1 MTTFEE
7 RWESANK
14 WLLEQDITLDNE
26 EDRKYLDKVYSWVMK
41 KDNQFPD
48 EDRGALDQHHI
59 NVLADHQFK
68 GIKTH
73 VKDCYVKKEPRYAI
87 VDDEVLAINEQ
98 RKEKFLN
105 TNGKILDEQLESY
118 HQLSREI
125 RSTKEGM
132 YLLKELDFDKKIISQ
147 VQALLCNPVQ
157 ISSYMTSRVDIFS
170 IVDVDY
176 RNKKFIR
183 EVLKNWGRLE
193 TAKYRHYGSYLFE
206 VIIDVENAM
215 SKARLTNRQRECLDR
230 LIRGQ
235 EITDYKKDLDSI
247 VNKLYVQLNN

>member
-1 MTTFEE
+1 
-7 RWESANK
+7 
-14 WLLEQDITLDNE
+14 
-26 EDRKYLDKVYSWVMK
+26 MK

-73 VKDCYVKKEPRYAI
+73 VKDCYVKKAVRYAM
-87 VDDEVLAINEQ
+87 VDDEVLAINNK
-98 RKEKFLN
+98 RKEKFLSD
-105 TNGKILDEQLESY
+105 NGKILDEQLESY

-125 RSTKEGM
+125 RATKEGM
-132 YLLKELDFDKKIISQ
+132 YLLKELDLDKKIISQ
-147 VQALLCNPVQ
+147 VQALLENPVQ
-157 ISSYMTSRVDIFS
+157 ISSYMTSKVDVFS
-170 IVDVDY
+170 IVDIDY

-193 TAKYRHYGSYLFE
+193 TAKYRHYGSYLFD

>member
-1 MTTFEE
+1 M
-7 RWESANK
+7 ESANQ
-14 WLLEQDITLDNE
+14 WLLQQDITLDSE

-41 KDNQFPD
+41 KDNQFP
-48 EDRGALDQHHI
+48 EDDKGALDQNHL
-59 NVLADHQFK
+59 NVLADYQFK

-73 VKDCYVKKEPRYAI
+73 VKDCYVKKEPRYAV
-87 VDDEVLAINEQ
+87 VDDEILAINDK
-98 RKEKFLN
+98 RKEKFLAD
-105 TNGKILDEQLESY
+105 NGKILDEQLESY

-125 RSTKEGM
+125 RATKEGM

-157 ISSYMTSRVDIFS
+157 VGTYMTSRVDTFS

-176 RNKKFIR
+176 KNKKFIR
-183 EVLKNWGRLE
+183 EILKNWGKLE
-193 TAKYRHYGSYLFE
+193 TAKYRHYGSYLFD

-215 SKARLTNRQRECLDR
+215 SIIRLTNRQRECLER
-230 LIRGQ
+230 MIKGQ

>member
-1 MTTFEE
+1 
-7 RWESANK
+7 
-14 WLLEQDITLDNE
+14 
-26 EDRKYLDKVYSWVMK
+26 MK

-48 EDRGALDQHHI
+48 EDKGQLDQHHL

-73 VKDCYVKKEPRYAI
+73 VKDYYVKKEPRYAI

-98 RKEKFLN
+98 RKEKFLAD
-105 TNGKILDEQLESY
+105 NGKMLDEQLESY

-125 RSTKEGM
+125 RATKEGM
-132 YLLKELDFDKKIISQ
+132 YLLRDLDEDRKILSQ
-147 VQALLCNPVQ
+147 VQALLDNPVQ
-157 ISSYMTSRVDIFS
+157 VGTYMTPRVDTFS
-170 IVDVDY
+170 IVDIDY
-176 RNKKFIR
+176 KNKKFIR
-183 EVLKNWGRLE
+183 EILKNWGKLE
-193 TAKYRHYGSYLFE
+193 TAKYRHYGSYLFD

-215 SKARLTNRQRECLDR
+215 SKARITDRQRECLER

-247 VNKLYVQLNN
+247 VNKLYVELNN

>member
-1 MTTFEE
+1 
-7 RWESANK
+7 
-14 WLLEQDITLDNE
+14 
-26 EDRKYLDKVYSWVMK
+26 MK

-48 EDRGALDQHHI
+48 EDRGALDQHHL

-73 VKDCYVKKEPRYAI
+73 VKDCYVKKEPRYAM
-87 VDDEVLAINEQ
+87 VNDEILAINEQ
-98 RKEKFLN
+98 RKEKFL
-105 TNGKILDEQLESY
+105 TDNGKILDEQLESY

-132 YLLKELDFDKKIISQ
+132 YLLKELDLDKKIISQ

-176 RNKKFIR
+176 RNKKLIR
-183 EVLKNWGRLE
+183 ELIKNWGRLE
-193 TAKYRHYGSYLFE
+193 TAKYRHYGSYLFD
-206 VIIDVENAM
+206 VIVDVENAM
-215 SKARLTNRQRECLDR
+215 SIIRLTTRQRECLDR
-230 LIRGQ
+230 LIKGQ

>member
-1 MTTFEE
+1 
-7 RWESANK
+7 
-14 WLLEQDITLDNE
+14 
-26 EDRKYLDKVYSWVMK
+26 MK

-48 EDRGALDQHHI
+48 EDKGQLDQHHL

-68 GIKTH
+68 GIKRH
-73 VKDCYVKKEPRYAI
+73 VKDCYVRKEPRYAM
-87 VDDEVLAINEQ
+87 VDDEILAINER

-105 TNGKILDEQLESY
+105 DNGKILEKQLESY

-132 YLLKELDFDKKIISQ
+132 YLLRDLDEDRKIISQ
-147 VQALLCNPVQ
+147 VRALLDNPVQ
-157 ISSYMTSRVDIFS
+157 TSSYMISRVDVFS

-176 RNKKFIR
+176 KNKKFIR
-183 EVLKNWGRLE
+183 EILKNWGKLE
-193 TAKYRHYGSYLFE
+193 TAKYRHYGSYLFD

-215 SKARLTNRQRECLDR
+215 SMIRLTNRQRECLER

-247 VNKLYVQLNN
+247 VNKLYVQLNT

>member
-1 MTTFEE
+1 
-7 RWESANK
+7 
-14 WLLEQDITLDNE
+14 
-26 EDRKYLDKVYSWVMK
+26 MK

-48 EDRGALDQHHI
+48 EDKGQLDQHHL

-73 VKDCYVKKEPRYAI
+73 VKDCYVRKEPRYAM
-87 VDDEVLAINEQ
+87 VNDEILAINEQ

-105 TNGKILDEQLESY
+105 DNGKILEKQLESY
-118 HQLSREI
+118 HQLSRNI

-132 YLLKELDFDKKIISQ
+132 YLLRDLDEDRKILSQ
-147 VQALLCNPVQ
+147 VRALLDNPVQ
-157 ISSYMTSRVDIFS
+157 TSSYMTSRVDIFS
-170 IVDVDY
+170 IVDIDY
-176 RNKKFIR
+176 KNKKFIR
-183 EVLKNWGRLE
+183 EILKNWGRLE
-193 TAKYRHYGSYLFE
+193 TAKYRHYGSYLFD

-215 SKARLTNRQRECLDR
+215 SIIRLTNRQRECLER